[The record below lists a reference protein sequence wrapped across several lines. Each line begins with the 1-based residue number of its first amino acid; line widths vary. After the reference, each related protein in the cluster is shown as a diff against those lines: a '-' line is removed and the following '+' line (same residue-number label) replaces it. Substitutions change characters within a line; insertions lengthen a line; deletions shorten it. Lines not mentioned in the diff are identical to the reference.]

1 MRITHPDSL
10 GFLFSRSCEPLTISD
25 LSSEGACELEILVS
39 VGDTEYTFKST
50 AVGGTLTLRL
60 SDILRHFETPLFS
73 HDIASGFIHVK
84 MPGIGV
90 IAMYTED
97 EWSSWVGSC
106 IFGGCHRP
114 ADEITALASG
124 KYWWTFRPQS
134 ALTYKFS
141 KEYLAMAR
149 PADGGADVRLDLTL
163 HFATAGKVSAVWY
176 ERIAPD
182 ATIVG
187 RPSIVVI
194 DCSYMVIRAKADEL
208 GYADDTL
215 LAYDIAGTDA
225 DNPSTFDMP
234 VGQRF
239 IVARNDSRV
248 RGWMFRNSLGMLDT
262 VYSWG
267 DVTRDVNSEMTTFKT
282 LRTTRELDNFSEE
295 IWSVD
300 TGYVDKKEMLQLWY
314 EFFRSKERYA
324 ILSDGTVAEIVV
336 DEIGAEH
343 QVGQTG
349 NLSFKCRLSKE
360 TEGYD
365 FTKGVLEDFS
375 DEFT

>member
-1 MRITHPDSL
+1 MTIYHPDSL
-10 GFLFSRSCEPLTISD
+10 GFLFARSCEPLTISGLPD
-25 LSSEGACELEILVS
+25 AACELEILVS

-50 AVGGTLTLRL
+50 AVGGSLTLRL
-60 SDILRHFETPLFS
+60 RDILRNFDTPLFS
-73 HDIASGFIHVK
+73 HEDVDGLLHQK
-84 MPGIGV
+84 MPGVGV
-90 IAMYTED
+90 IAVYTED
-97 EWSSWVGSC
+97 ESSSWTGFCV
-106 IFGGCHRP
+106 FGGCHRP
-114 ADEITALASG
+114 GDEVAALASG

-182 ATIVG
+182 ATIEG

-194 DCSYMVIRAKADEL
+194 DCSYAVIRAKADGL

-248 RGWMFRNSLGMLDT
+248 RGWLFRNSLGMLDT

-295 IWSVD
+295 VWSAD
-300 TGYVDKKEMLQLWY
+300 TGYIDKKELLQLWY

-324 ILSDGTVAEIVV
+324 ILSDGTVTEIVV

-349 NLSFKCRLSKE
+349 NMSFKCRLSKE
-360 TEGYD
+360 IEGYD